1 MPQPGCHRARVHQA
15 SAHAAVGPLSPP
27 GRVAAGRRRGSC
39 GGDFVRLLAPL
50 TATAGGDAYL
60 TRFKG
65 SSREHTESDLRC
77 SLTWCADHDL
87 DPLAVQRF
95 HLELY
100 IPRAALKGAVTSAS
114 PASPWARSNTA
125 EPPTSVAFSAGTE
138 CHPDRHPALLEQV
151 VAETRAFDSIAAS
164 TGHGPFVV
172 AIDLPTGST
181 ANGKPVMAQSDLGDQ
196 RAPDLAVLRAAAL
209 AG

>member
-1 MPQPGCHRARVHQA
+1 MHRGKCRGSAGTMPQPGCHRARVHQA

-77 SLTWCADHDL
+77 SLTWCADHGL

-100 IPRAALKGAVTSAS
+100 IPRAALKG
-114 PASPWARSNTA
+114 
-125 EPPTSVAFSAGTE
+125 G
-138 CHPDRHPALLEQV
+138 Q
-151 VAETRAFDSIAAS
+151 
-164 TGHGPFVV
+164 
-172 AIDLPTGST
+172 
-181 ANGKPVMAQSDLGDQ
+181 
-196 RAPDLAVLRAAAL
+196 LRL
-209 AG
+209 AGQPLGPQQYGGTADVGGVQRRYRVPS